1 MTMAAPRI
9 AGDERGVAAVEFAL
23 IAPVVVLMLG
33 GFMEFAH
40 VSSARSTLEAA
51 TMRAAR
57 AVAASDCPS
66 QREAILKAIVENGMS
81 GFRSADGKKAQ
92 ISSKAYS
99 SRFGDVGEP
108 EPFEDLNDNKIW
120 DTGESYTDVNG
131 NGSYD
136 KDMGA
141 AGSIGAAG
149 QVVSYTAQ
157 FQVASLFPFIS
168 QQFIGS
174 NSYRLQAS
182 TVVRNEPVF
191 RNSGCT

>member
-1 MTMAAPRI
+1 MIMRI
-9 AGDERGVAAVEFAL
+9 PLLARDERGVAAVEFGL

-81 GFRSADGKKAQ
+81 GFRSADGKKAT
-92 ISSKAYS
+92 ITSKAYS

-108 EPFEDLNDNKIW
+108 EPFEDTNGNKIH
-120 DTGESYTDVNG
+120 DDGESYTDVNG
-131 NGSYD
+131 NGKYD
-136 KDMGA
+136 TDMGA
-141 AGSIGAAG
+141 SGSIGAAG
-149 QVVSYTAQ
+149 EVVSYTAE
-157 FQVASLFPFIS
+157 FRVGSLFPFIS
-168 QQFIGS
+168 QQFVGS
-174 NSYRLQAS
+174 NSYRLRAS

-191 RNSGCT
+191 RTTGCV